1 MKGMSGKQF
10 WILVKCCICIGCSVG
25 LISNCIGIF
34 YTPMSQALGTGRG
47 QIAVISTIISM
58 SAGFFGQ
65 VAARL
70 VKKYRMNIVMSLGVL
85 LTVAGFFVLSLSE
98 KLPVL
103 YAMAVFIGIGDI
115 CFKNLTVAIVLRSWF
130 GNRSASKLG
139 IAMAFSGVT
148 AAVMNPVLSRVI
160 EAFGYSTGFRVLA
173 LTLAV
178 LALPAA
184 YTIRMNDEEEGQ
196 AKLSAG
202 GGEKSDAPAAG
213 VQKTVIPMA
222 TLVLLS
228 IVFPVAI
235 AGTTGMNSHFSSYA
249 VTLGY
254 SLSFGATVV
263 SFQSIFNSV
272 WKLVYGMLA
281 DRIGV
286 VRSCMIYM
294 GLVLVSC
301 VMLLTLTSVPAG
313 IILGVCLF
321 PCAFSVS
328 TVGIPTLV
336 QTIAKERYA
345 EVYATVNMFHIIF
358 YSIYTSV
365 YGTVS
370 DHAGS
375 YFPCIILVLVNLGI
389 SAAVCVYIGRK
400 NNVK

>member
-148 AAVMNPVLSRVI
+148 AAVMNPILSRI
-160 EAFGYSTGFRVLA
+160 IQAYGYSTGFKAMALA
-173 LTLAV
+173 LAV

-184 YTIRMNDEEEGQ
+184 YTIRMNDEEE
-196 AKLSAG
+196 
-202 GGEKSDAPAAG
+202 APAKVQAAG
-213 VQKTVIPMA
+213 ETAGTAKPEAQKTVIPVV

-228 IVFPVAI
+228 AVFPIAI

-249 VTLGY
+249 VTVGY

-301 VMLLTLTSVPAG
+301 IMLLTLTSVPAG
-313 IILGVCLF
+313 MILAVCLF

-345 EVYATVNMFHIIF
+345 EVYATVNMFHIIC
-358 YSIYTSV
+358 YSLYTSIY
-365 YGTVS
+365 GTIS
-370 DHAGS
+370 DRAGS
-375 YFPCIILVLVNLGI
+375 YFPCMILVLVNLAL
-389 SAAVCVYIGRK
+389 SAAVCLYIGRK